1 MLRIIQQ
8 VGASRRQLSRL
19 IPVRFGAVPAAV
31 LPLLIAIPWSR
42 LDAYR
47 NDRPFIVSA
56 PLLGIY
62 LALALLAIAR
72 ALINHPDIILA
83 DEPTGNLDRTSAQEI
98 MDLLLDLNRA
108 GHIIIL
114 VTHDEGFANLCPRK
128 ITISDGQ
135 IVSDRRKDEA

>member
-62 LALALLAIAR
+62 LALALLAI
-72 ALINHPDIILA
+72 
-83 DEPTGNLDRTSAQEI
+83 
-98 MDLLLDLNRA
+98 
-108 GHIIIL
+108 
-114 VTHDEGFANLCPRK
+114 VTFWLPVKVTLKQVLRDTK
-128 ITISDGQ
+128 
-135 IVSDRRKDEA
+135 